1 MHDPTE
7 VKLELRNIS
16 KAFVGVQALDNV
28 SFSLKKGTTH
38 VLCGENGAGKSTLM
52 KIINGVYKQD
62 AGVILIDGK
71 EVNIKNPMD
80 ARSHGIAMIHQEL
93 SYVPDLT
100 LEENIILGDW
110 PTAKGGM
117 INWKQI
123 RKRTEELL
131 QRENLQYDPT
141 QKLRTM
147 STSDIQMIEIL
158 KAVSNDAQIV
168 IMDEPTSAIT
178 DNEVERLFKK
188 IKELNAKG
196 VSVVYISHKLDEVF
210 RIADEISILRDGKL
224 VESRSA
230 GEFDEKSIVEAMVGR
245 KIENQYPKEAVP
257 VGDVLLKV
265 EGLASK
271 MLFKDINFEVRAG
284 EIVGFAGLMGAGRT
298 EVMRAVYGLDRF
310 DEGKVTFQGKEIHN
324 IRQAIQNGVIMLSE
338 DRAREGIIPILSVEN
353 NTALASL
360 DRFFRRGKWY
370 KREERSIC
378 EEMCGRMRV
387 KTPSMETPIMSLSG
401 GNQQKVLLAR
411 WMVRNPAVFI
421 LDEPTRGIDVGAKNE
436 IYQLMVQLAKEGK
449 GIIMISSELP
459 ELVGMC
465 DRVYVMH
472 EGRIT
477 GMLDREEC
485 ISQDAIM
492 NLAIKS
498 VE

>member
-245 KIENQYPKEAVP
+245 KIENQYPKETVP

-271 MLFKDINFEVRAG
+271 MMFKDINFEVRAG

-411 WMVRNPAVFI
+411 WMVRDPAVFI

-472 EGRIT
+472 EARSHS
-477 GMLDREEC
+477 DS
-485 ISQDAIM
+485 IS
-492 NLAIKS
+492 
-498 VE
+498 

>member
-168 IMDEPTSAIT
+168 IMD
-178 DNEVERLFKK
+178 VF
-188 IKELNAKG
+188 AK
-196 VSVVYISHKLDEVF
+196 
-210 RIADEISILRDGKL
+210 
-224 VESRSA
+224 
-230 GEFDEKSIVEAMVGR
+230 M
-245 KIENQYPKEAVP
+245 
-257 VGDVLLKV
+257 
-265 EGLASK
+265 
-271 MLFKDINFEVRAG
+271 
-284 EIVGFAGLMGAGRT
+284 
-298 EVMRAVYGLDRF
+298 
-310 DEGKVTFQGKEIHN
+310 
-324 IRQAIQNGVIMLSE
+324 
-338 DRAREGIIPILSVEN
+338 
-353 NTALASL
+353 
-360 DRFFRRGKWY
+360 
-370 KREERSIC
+370 
-378 EEMCGRMRV
+378 
-387 KTPSMETPIMSLSG
+387 
-401 GNQQKVLLAR
+401 
-411 WMVRNPAVFI
+411 
-421 LDEPTRGIDVGAKNE
+421 
-436 IYQLMVQLAKEGK
+436 
-449 GIIMISSELP
+449 
-459 ELVGMC
+459 
-465 DRVYVMH
+465 
-472 EGRIT
+472 
-477 GMLDREEC
+477 
-485 ISQDAIM
+485 
-492 NLAIKS
+492 
-498 VE
+498 